1 MAEAAASAQG
11 DLLRGR
17 AEQLSATLPALLVE
31 ANRVAATVSQGVH
44 GRRRVGSGETFWQFR
59 RYQTGDPVSAIDWR
73 QSAKRIPIYIRQNE
87 WEAAQSVWLWA
98 DASASMDYHSDAVD
112 EAKLARAHLLLLALA
127 SLLARAGEQFGLL
140 DRESVIW
147 RGRSAMDRLTESLLR
162 NDISSTDGLPQ
173 PAQMPRY
180 AQTVWFGDFLAPL
193 DETEARIRYFAGQCL
208 AGHLVQILDPAEE
221 DLPFKGRTHF
231 EGLEGEGR
239 YLVGRTESLRDEYRN
254 TFAARQAAL
263 RAMTR
268 SVGWTFISHRTDR
281 PPQSAMLALYR
292 MLTERVM

>member
-1 MAEAAASAQG
+1 MAEAAASAEG
-11 DLLRGR
+11 ELLRGR

-59 RYQTGDPVSAIDWR
+59 RYQVGDPVSAIDWR
-73 QSAKRIPIYIRQNE
+73 QSAKRIPVYIRQNE
-87 WEAAQSVWLWA
+87 WEAAQSIWLWA

-112 EAKLARAHLLLLALA
+112 EAKLTRARLLLLALA
-127 SLLARAGEQFGLL
+127 ALLARAGEQFGLL
-140 DRESVIW
+140 DRDAVIW
-147 RGRSAMDRLTESLLR
+147 RGRSALDRLTESLLR
-162 NDISSTDGLPQ
+162 NGISAADGLPA
-173 PAQMPRY
+173 PAQLPRY
-180 AQTVWFGDFLAPL
+180 AQTVWFGDFLAPPE
-193 DETEARIRYFAGQCL
+193 ETEARIRYFAGQGL

-239 YLVGRTESLRDEYRN
+239 YLVGRTESLRDEYRDK
-254 TFAARQAAL
+254 FAARQAAL

-292 MLTERVM
+292 MLTERVK